1 VAANPEP
8 IYSSVDHRIFQLSA
22 TNVASR
28 SGTSAYPAVA
38 ISNRNKRDSPANARR
53 FHMNHDTMSA
63 IAVTEN
69 RIPLARVVSHK
80 MSASALQI
88 ASHQKRLFRSTCDYT
103 FLP

>member
-1 VAANPEP
+1 
-8 IYSSVDHRIFQLSA
+8 
-22 TNVASR
+22 
-28 SGTSAYPAVA
+28 
-38 ISNRNKRDSPANARR
+38 
-53 FHMNHDTMSA
+53 MNHDTMSA